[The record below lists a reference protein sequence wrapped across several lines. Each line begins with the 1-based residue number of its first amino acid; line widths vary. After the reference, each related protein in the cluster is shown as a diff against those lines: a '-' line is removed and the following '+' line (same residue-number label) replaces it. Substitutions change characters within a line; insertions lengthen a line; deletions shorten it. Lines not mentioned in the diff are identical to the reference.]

1 MDIVRSGPGR
11 GARAVEQIIRSKR
24 REKRPNREA
33 VGFRMQAQTA
43 ARFEDIL
50 AHVTF
55 TVAGS
60 RDSRTAVCLSAQR
73 AGEDRSGA
81 GE

>member
-1 MDIVRSGPGR
+1 MDIVLQWAGPGR
-11 GARAVEQIIRSKR
+11 ARGGTNNKD
-24 REKRPNREA
+24 REA